1 MKKFI
6 FLVLAMLVVLTGCG
20 STGTKLS
27 SQSATVEDQSTSGN
41 GGSNGGNGV
50 QTYGAGKRSTTGMN
64 ALEDPSNPLY
74 NLLQKRVIYFDY
86 DKSEIKDEYRNII
99 EAHATY
105 LSQHPKVTVTLEGN
119 TDERGSREYNLAL
132 GERRAIAVERQLTL
146 LGVPAAQIR
155 TVSYGEERPIDTGHD
170 EAAWSKNRRVEIVY

>member
-1 MKKFI
+1 MKKI
-6 FLVLAMLVVLTGCG
+6 MFLVLMALVILTGCG
-20 STGTKLS
+20 STGTKSS
-27 SQSATVEDQSTSGN
+27 SQSATVEDQSTS
-41 GGSNGGNGV
+41 SNGHASSGSGV
-50 QTYGAGKRSTTGMN
+50 QTYGAGSRSTTEMD

-86 DKSEIKDEYRNII
+86 DKSEIKDQYRKII

-132 GERRAIAVERQLTL
+132 GERRAVAVEQQLTL

-155 TVSYGEERPIDTGHD
+155 TVSYGEERPVDPGHD